1 MLLYICVERSDNM
14 FLVELVM
21 QGVRGIRELARLRF
35 QRGFNFIAAGNES
48 GKTSSV
54 DSMLR
59 LLFPSSHAG
68 FAEPLLS
75 NYNPDASRAA
85 LVVFSD
91 DQIYYRI
98 IQDFSKRA
106 VNLSKYNS
114 ATKEFELIHKDW
126 DGTAQ
131 FMAGLTAGMTEDEF
145 GRVFIFRREHYAA
158 EYGLSATPVSVAQLP
173 TLARRQAPAAA
184 GKAANEERL
193 AQLRETLRKAEEA
206 ADADYRAQSA
216 KLRLDEIKKKL
227 EGLEELDRRVLEI
240 ESSLG
245 ELKGCN
251 ALPENL
257 GELIEEHERRQ
268 GQQMADSDELTKEI
282 EGLKMQL
289 AEMPP
294 VNFVTDKLFILGAVF
309 GSLSV
314 IAGLFILTTEQ
325 AHFFPLGV
333 LAALLLI
340 VVAWYKGQRKN
351 AQRKQLVME
360 EESLRMRLGELERNF
375 EQGGSTVMA
384 CMKATSSTTTR
395 ELKDKADNYR
405 YFLSLRQD
413 IEEQRKHALN
423 GLTVED
429 LQAEFSKQ
437 QRESADLEKAARAV
451 AQYAVDTYSIRQD
464 IERIESETSAGAP
477 MDFGSEG
484 QELFAGFA
492 APSSAGGQ
500 GGFLRELS
508 IASRIGGIETETLM
522 PAVEAA
528 AQRNLSVVTAGKYM
542 RIGIGAEGVPVVHL
556 KDDSK
561 LNFSDLSHGTR
572 DLVYFCLRTGLIE
585 AIAGKHRFPFILD
598 DPLAGFDPAR
608 QQVACQILRI
618 LGAKTQV
625 ILFTSNPALRAG
637 NDAAAELK

>member
-1 MLLYICVERSDNM
+1 M

-35 QRGFNFIAAGNES
+35 QSGFNFVAAGNES

-54 DSMLR
+54 DSVLR
-59 LLFPSSHAG
+59 LLFPSSQSG
-68 FAEPLLS
+68 LTKPLVS
-75 NYNPDASRAA
+75 RYTPDASRAA

-91 DQIYYRI
+91 DQIYYRV

-106 VNLSKYNS
+106 VNLSKYNGS
-114 ATKEFELIHKDW
+114 TKEFEPIHKDW
-126 DGTAQ
+126 DSTAK
-131 FMAGLTAGMTEDEF
+131 FMAGLTAGMTEEEF
-145 GRVFIFRREHYAA
+145 GSLFIFRREHYAA
-158 EYGLSATPVSVAQLP
+158 KSGTSVSHASGALLPASARKPAPVAG
-173 TLARRQAPAAA
+173 
-184 GKAANEERL
+184 GKAAANEAKL
-193 AQLRETLRKAEEA
+193 AHLRETLRKAEEA

-216 KLRLDEIKKKL
+216 KLRLDEITKKL
-227 EGLEELDRRVLEI
+227 DGLAELDRRASEI
-240 ESSLG
+240 DASLS

-251 ALPENL
+251 ALPEGL
-257 GELIEEHERRQ
+257 DGLIDEHERRHLQ
-268 GQQMADSDELTKEI
+268 KTAKSDELTKEI
-282 EGLKMQL
+282 ERLKMQL
-289 AEMPP
+289 AEMPS
-294 VNFVTDKLFILGAVF
+294 VNFVTDKLFILGVVF

-340 VVAWYKGQRKN
+340 AVSWYKGQRKN
-351 AQRKQLVME
+351 AQRKQLMME
-360 EESLRMRLGELERNF
+360 EETLRTELGELERGF
-375 EQGGSTVMA
+375 EQEGSTIMA
-384 CMKATSSTTTR
+384 CMKSTGSTTTR

-413 IEEQRKHALN
+413 IEEQRKHALG
-423 GLTVED
+423 GLAVED
-429 LQAEFSKQ
+429 LQAEFTKQ
-437 QRESADLEKAARAV
+437 QQESINLEKAARAV

-464 IERIESETSAGAP
+464 IERIESESSAAP
-477 MDFGSEG
+477 ADFGGED
-484 QELFAGFA
+484 QDLFAGIA
-492 APSSAGGQ
+492 TPGSAGGQ
-500 GGFLRELS
+500 VAFIKELG
-508 IASRIGGIETETLM
+508 IASRIGGIDTERLI

-528 AQRNLSVVTAGKYM
+528 SQRNLSAVTTGKYT
-542 RIGIGAEGVPVVHL
+542 RIAIGAGGDPVVHI

-561 LNFSDLSHGTR
+561 LNMSDLSHGTR

-585 AIAGKHRFPFILD
+585 AIAAKHRLPFILD

-608 QQVACQILRI
+608 QHAACQILRA

-625 ILFTSNPALRAG
+625 ILFTSNPALRTG

>member
-1 MLLYICVERSDNM
+1 M

-35 QRGFNFIAAGNES
+35 QNSFNFIAAGNES
-48 GKTSSV
+48 GKTASV

-59 LLFPSSHAG
+59 LLFPRSQSE
-68 FAEPLLS
+68 FTEPLLS
-75 NYNPDASRAA
+75 RYTPEASRAA

-91 DQIYYRI
+91 DQTYYRV

-106 VNLSKYNS
+106 VNLSKYNG
-114 ATKEFELIHKDW
+114 ATKEFGLIHKDW
-126 DGTAQ
+126 DNTAQ
-131 FMAGLTAGMTEDEF
+131 FMAGLTAGMTEEEF
-145 GRVFIFRREHYAA
+145 GRLFILRREHYAA
-158 EYGLSATPVSVAQLP
+158 QLGSSVIHSSAAP
-173 TLARRQAPAAA
+173 PAASVRKPA
-184 GKAANEERL
+184 PPAGGKAAANEAKL

-227 EGLEELDRRVLEI
+227 DGHEELDRRVSEI
-240 ESSLG
+240 EASLG
-245 ELKGCN
+245 ELKGCST
-251 ALPENL
+251 LPENL
-257 GELIEEHERRQ
+257 DGLIDEYDRRQ
-268 GQQMADSDELTKEI
+268 GQKMADSDEITKKI

-289 AEMPP
+289 AGMPS
-294 VNFVTDKLFILGAVF
+294 VNLLTDKLFILGMVF

-340 VVAWYKGQRKN
+340 AVAWYKGQRKN
-351 AQRKQLVME
+351 AQRKQITME
-360 EESLRMRLGELERNF
+360 EETLRTELDELERSF
-375 EQGGSTVMA
+375 EQEGAAFMA
-384 CMKATSSTTTR
+384 CMKATGSTTTK

-405 YFLSLRQD
+405 YFLSLQQD
-413 IEEQRKHALN
+413 IEEQRKRAL
-423 GLTVED
+423 GGMAVGD

-437 QRESADLEKAARAV
+437 QQESIDLEKAARAV

-464 IERIESETSAGAP
+464 IERIESEMSAGSP
-477 MDFGSEG
+477 MDFGGGG

-492 APSSAGGQ
+492 APAPVGGQ
-500 GGFLRELS
+500 GGFLRELG
-508 IASRIGGIETETLM
+508 IASRISGIETETLI
-522 PAVEAA
+522 PTAEAA
-528 AQRNLSVVTAGKYM
+528 AQRNLSAVTTGKYI
-542 RIGIGAEGVPVVHL
+542 RIEIGPEGPVVHL

-585 AIAGKHRFPFILD
+585 ALAGKCRLPFILD

-608 QQVACQILRI
+608 QRAACQILRA
-618 LGAKTQV
+618 LGSKTQV

>member
-1 MLLYICVERSDNM
+1 M

-35 QRGFNFIAAGNES
+35 QRGFNFVAAGNES

-59 LLFPSSHAG
+59 LLFPSSQAG

-75 NYNPDASRAA
+75 KYTPDASRAA

-91 DQIYYRI
+91 DQTYYRV

-106 VNLSKYNS
+106 VNLSKYNG

-131 FMAGLTAGMTEDEF
+131 FMAGLTAGMTEGEF
-145 GRVFIFRREHYAA
+145 GRLFIFRREHYAA
-158 EYGLSATPVSVAQLP
+158 QSGSSVPQASAAPPP
-173 TLARRQAPAAA
+173 TLARKPAPAAG
-184 GKAANEERL
+184 GKAAANEARL

-227 EGLEELDRRVLEI
+227 DGLEELDRRASEI
-240 ESSLG
+240 EASLG
-245 ELKGCN
+245 ELKGCS

-257 GELIEEHERRQ
+257 DVLIEEHERRQ

-351 AQRKQLVME
+351 AQRKQLMME

-384 CMKATSSTTTR
+384 CMKATGSTTTR

-413 IEEQRKHALN
+413 IEEQRKHALG
-423 GLTVED
+423 GLAVED

-437 QRESADLEKAARAV
+437 QQESVDLEKDARAV

-464 IERIESETSAGAP
+464 IERIESETSAGVP
-477 MDFGSEG
+477 MDFGGEG

-492 APSSAGGQ
+492 APASVGGQ
-500 GGFLRELS
+500 GGFLRELG

-528 AQRNLSVVTAGKYM
+528 AQRNLSAVTAGRYM
-542 RIGIGAEGVPVVHL
+542 RVEIGPEGDPVVHL

-585 AIAGKHRFPFILD
+585 AIAGKHRLPFILD
-598 DPLAGFDPAR
+598 DPLAGFDPSR
-608 QQVACQILRI
+608 QQAACQILRA

>member
-1 MLLYICVERSDNM
+1 M

-35 QRGFNFIAAGNES
+35 QSGFNFVAAGNES
-48 GKTSSV
+48 GKTSAV

-59 LLFPSSHAG
+59 LLFPSSQSG
-68 FAEPLLS
+68 SMEPFLS
-75 NYNPDASRAA
+75 RYTPDASRAA

-91 DQIYYRI
+91 DKTYYRV

-106 VNLSKYNS
+106 VNLSKYDG
-114 ATKEFELIHKDW
+114 ATKEFGLIHKDW
-126 DGTAQ
+126 DSTAQ
-131 FMAGLTAGMTEDEF
+131 FMAGITAGMTEEEF
-145 GRVFIFRREHYAA
+145 GRLFIFRREHYAA
-158 EYGLSATPVSVAQLP
+158 QSGLSVTHAPSAPRSASIRKPAPVAG
-173 TLARRQAPAAA
+173 
-184 GKAANEERL
+184 GKAASNEAKL

-227 EGLEELDRRVLEI
+227 DGLKELDLRVSEI
-240 ESSLG
+240 EASLG
-245 ELKGCN
+245 KLKGCST
-251 ALPENL
+251 LPENL
-257 GELIEEHERRQ
+257 DGLIDEHERRQ
-268 GQQMADSDELTKEI
+268 GQKIVDSDELTKEI

-289 AEMPP
+289 TEMPS
-294 VNFVTDKLFILGAVF
+294 VNLVTDKLFILGAVF
-309 GSLSV
+309 GGLSV
-314 IAGLFILTTEQ
+314 IAGLFILTSEQ

-340 VVAWYKGQRKN
+340 AVAWYKGQRKN
-351 AQRKQLVME
+351 AQRKQLMME
-360 EESLRMRLGELERNF
+360 EETLRAELGELERNF
-375 EQGGSTVMA
+375 EEGGSTIIA
-384 CMKATSSTTTR
+384 CMKATDSTTTR

-413 IEEQRKHALN
+413 IEDQRKHTLG
-423 GLTVED
+423 GLAAED
-429 LQAEFSKQ
+429 LQVEFSKLQ
-437 QRESADLEKAARAV
+437 QEAIDLEKAARAV

-477 MDFGSEG
+477 MDFDGEG

-492 APSSAGGQ
+492 APAPVSGQ
-500 GGFLRELS
+500 GGFLRELG
-508 IASRIGGIETETLM
+508 IASRISGIETETLI

-528 AQRNLSVVTAGKYM
+528 AQRNLSAVTTGKYI
-542 RIGIGAEGVPVVHL
+542 RIEIGSEGDPVVHL
-556 KDDSK
+556 KDESK

-585 AIAGKHRFPFILD
+585 AISGKRRLPFVLD
-598 DPLAGFDPAR
+598 DPLTSFDPAR
-608 QQVACQILRI
+608 QRVACQILRA

-625 ILFTSNPALRAG
+625 ILFASNPALRAG
-637 NDAAAELK
+637 TDAAAELK

>member
-1 MLLYICVERSDNM
+1 M

-35 QRGFNFIAAGNES
+35 QRGFNFVAAGNES

-59 LLFPSSHAG
+59 LLFPSSQSG
-68 FAEPLLS
+68 FTESFLS
-75 NYNPDASRAA
+75 KYTPDASRAA

-91 DQIYYRI
+91 DQTYYRV

-106 VNLSKYNS
+106 VNLSKYNG

-131 FMAGLTAGMTEDEF
+131 FMAGLTAGMTEEEF
-145 GRVFIFRREHYAA
+145 GRLFIFRREHYAA
-158 EYGLSATPVSVAQLP
+158 QSGSSVTQASTAPLP
-173 TLARRQAPAAA
+173 TSARKPAPAAG
-184 GKAANEERL
+184 GKAAANEARL
-193 AQLRETLRKAEEA
+193 AQLRETLRQAEEA

-227 EGLEELDRRVLEI
+227 DGLEELDRRASEI
-240 ESSLG
+240 EASLG
-245 ELKGCN
+245 ELKGCS

-257 GELIEEHERRQ
+257 DGLIDEHERRQ

-294 VNFVTDKLFILGAVF
+294 VNLVTDKLFILGAVF

-340 VVAWYKGQRKN
+340 AVAWYKGQRKN
-351 AQRKQLVME
+351 AQRKQLMRE
-360 EESLRMRLGELERNF
+360 EETLRTQLGELERNF
-375 EQGGSTVMA
+375 EQGGSTIMA
-384 CMKATSSTTTR
+384 CMKATGSTTTR

-413 IEEQRKHALN
+413 IEEQRKHAL
-423 GLTVED
+423 GDLTVED

-437 QRESADLEKAARAV
+437 QQESVDLEKAARAV

-464 IERIESETSAGAP
+464 IERIESEMSAGAP
-477 MDFGSEG
+477 MDFGGEG

-492 APSSAGGQ
+492 ASAPVGGK
-500 GGFLRELS
+500 GGFLRELG

-528 AQRNLSVVTAGKYM
+528 AQRNLSAVTAGKYI
-542 RIGIGAEGVPVVHL
+542 RVEIGPEGDPVVHL

-585 AIAGKHRFPFILD
+585 AIAGKHRLPFILD

-608 QQVACQILRI
+608 QQAACQILRA

-625 ILFTSNPALRAG
+625 IIFTSNAALRAG